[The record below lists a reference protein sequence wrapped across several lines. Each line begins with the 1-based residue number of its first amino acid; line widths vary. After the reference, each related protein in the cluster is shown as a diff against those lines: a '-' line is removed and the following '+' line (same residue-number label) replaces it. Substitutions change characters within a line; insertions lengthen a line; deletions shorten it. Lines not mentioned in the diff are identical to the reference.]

1 MIEDLGVTAVVIKAQ
16 VIDEQPFDE
25 IVAEVPVEIVDR
37 QIPAQGWKGVQQ
49 IGAHR
54 GVAHATI
61 NALRPM
67 RAFLLVPAI
76 LLLLLLLPLLPT
88 LLPSLPA
95 SAHHS
100 KESLIGAERMIE
112 PG

>member
-25 IVAEVPVEIVDR
+25 IVAEVPIEIVDR

-49 IGAHR
+49 IGAHC
-54 GVAHATI
+54 GVAHTTI

-76 LLLLLLLPLLPT
+76 LRRLLLLLPLLPA
-88 LLPSLPA
+88 LLPPLSAP
-95 SAHHS
+95 AHHS
-100 KESLIGAERMIE
+100 KQSLVGAE
-112 PG
+112 